1 MKSKTIQRLMTQA
14 RIDQLC
20 QSLDREEMTE
30 GSRNEWRALAMH
42 FRAQADEARGLLR
55 ALDNSVRLRRTAQHF
70 ERLSIED
77 VLDWAEK
84 QKSQIK
90 KP

>member
-1 MKSKTIQRLMTQA
+1 MKKSIIPKLTQA
-14 RIDQLC
+14 RIDQL
-20 QSLDREEMTE
+20 SNDASE
-30 GSRNEWRALAMH
+30 GMRTGTADEWRAVAMH

-55 ALDNSVRLRRTAQHF
+55 ALDNSVRLRRTTQHF
-70 ERLSIED
+70 ERLSIEEI
-77 VLDWAEK
+77 LDWAEK